1 MSAPAHA
8 EGGAKWGTAIGV
20 AFLVLFMTGPASDNV
35 KFAIALGAIAFFV
48 SNKAAAPAAGGHH

>member
-1 MSAPAHA
+1 MSTPTPAA
-8 EGGAKWGTAIGV
+8 GGAKLGPAIGV

-48 SNKAAAPAAGGHH
+48 SNKKAAPAAGGH

>member
-35 KFAIALGAIAFFV
+35 KFAIAVGAIAFFV
-48 SNKAAAPAAGGHH
+48 SNKKAAPAAH